1 MFNRKFF
8 TAITLFPLMALAFM
22 SAAASAE
29 DMNAERFIDL
39 DIQARKVTLEGV
51 RDRLTL
57 LVLGADMAL
66 QIEHDKQTQQA
77 VNSVYLTSGTS
88 VAQAVRWAGRNKTAI
103 VEWLA
108 EHPELQ
114 TEYDQISRALEQ
126 ISTQIQTQIQTR
138 ANE

>member
-8 TAITLFPLMALAFM
+8 IAITLLPMMTLARW
-22 SAAASAE
+22 SVAASVE
-29 DMNAERFIDL
+29 EMNAERFIDL
-39 DIQARKVTLEGV
+39 DIQARKVTLDGV

-57 LVLGADMAL
+57 LELGADMAL
-66 QIEHDKQTQQA
+66 QIEQDNQTQQA

-88 VAQAVRWAGRNKTAI
+88 VAQAVTWAGRNKTAI

-114 TEYDQISRALEQ
+114 TEYDQISRALDQ
-126 ISTQIQTQIQTR
+126 VSTQIQTQIQTR